1 LSRPPAPPHPPE
13 ETAPAPRKARWF
25 KAHTPLNWILE
36 VALVVLLTAGVLL
49 LGLRIAPLTQEMRMF
64 IQTRAEGLQIGPYGK
79 LHLEG
84 LGGDIWRDFT
94 VRKLTIVDAKGVW
107 LQADDLRV
115 RWRYAELVRS
125 RLHVTDVTAAR
136 LQLLRQPV
144 ARKDNRPP
152 SKPPSF
158 SYLVDRLKT
167 RVELSPAFAMQK
179 GVYDLNAGFAML
191 DRGATTVR
199 LDAKSVLRPGDFLTL
214 ALALGKGQALKL
226 DADAKEVKGGALAGA
241 LGLDAAQPFDLAA
254 HLTGTL
260 ADGRLQAVVHSGSAI
275 PLQAQGAWNPKGGGV
290 SAHLVLGAS
299 RWTSHLAG
307 GFGPE
312 AQVAIIG
319 KQRSGSLYDMDIR
332 LIAANVVLMGKGP
345 LDVAKR
351 SSPGLNLA
359 VAVNDLQKLAS
370 FPHMGGG
377 KASGVLAG
385 NLADL
390 RFAGDAEARD
400 LELWG
405 WRLQRAAGPVKV
417 AWKKGELDIQGD
429 VAGFGGSGAGVIGQA
444 AGAAPKA
451 SVEVVRLKDGR
462 ILIKSLDVAGKGL
475 RVQGT
480 GGQNPLFQGLSFKG
494 DLQITDLGQ
503 VLPGSG
509 GGLQASWSA
518 GQDAGVD
525 KPWVFTAE
533 GRGVGMTTGTP
544 EIDRLMGPDPRLTLS
559 ANYLDGAI
567 NVSKAALEGAKEKAS
582 AEGRWALGGD
592 MDFKLAW
599 EAEGPFGF
607 GPLAIDGKAAGAG
620 RITGMLGAP
629 KIELAADFGSIAF
642 PKMTVRQAHMDL
654 TLEQGK
660 DGSDGA
666 VALNGQSDY
675 GAARARANF
684 RFLTTGIDL
693 TAIDAD
699 AGGIRAKGGLSLRD
713 GAPSTADLAVDIGP
727 GALFSVG
734 QAKGTVR
741 IGGDKA
747 ARAEVDLTAKGVVL
761 RDQPLALATARLTAS
776 GPVSQLPYRLTADGA
791 WMRTPVRVDGAGVLA
806 KDPKGYAISFSGSGN
821 LRRAPFRTLEPVTV
835 RLDQGD
841 RSARL
846 RLALGGGQAQLDGRE
861 AGGAVTLNAAL
872 TGVDLSFLS
881 EDFTGG
887 LDGHL
892 TLQGQ
897 GPELHGAFDA
907 AVKGAKS
914 RDARRGL
921 SLDGQ
926 FRGVLQGGRLT
937 LDGKLGSQQGLSS
950 AANLVLPAEASAA
963 PFRIALVKTRPM
975 QGSFEANGEIQPLW
989 DLFLGGERTLG
1000 GKLMAKA
1007 DISGTIADPK
1017 VAGRV
1022 DLMDGLFDDYAS
1034 GLRLRAV
1041 TLGAAL
1047 NTDSI
1052 TIDRFQGTD
1061 AAKGRMDGSGRM
1073 SLARNGGGNLSLN
1086 LTNFRLVDNDTAQA
1100 DATGQVSLTREAD
1113 GKAKLTGALEI
1124 VRGEVNAAARTGPNI
1139 VTMDVIEK
1147 NKPFR
1152 LEEQLAAPVTAAQ
1165 PQGVVGLD
1173 VTLKARR
1180 GILIKGRGLDVD
1192 MSMDA
1197 RVTGTTLKPA
1207 FDGDAR
1213 VVRGDYDFAGKRFE
1227 FDNRGVVHLSNDPN
1241 FIRLD
1246 LTATRQDPS
1255 LTAVIRIQGTAAK
1268 PQITLTSNPVL
1279 PNDEVL
1285 SQVLFG
1291 SSAAQL
1297 SPLEAAQLAS
1307 ALSALAGGGGFDV
1320 VGNLRSFARLDR
1332 LALVGGTAATG
1343 VSVAGGKYLSDNVY
1357 VELAGGGRAGP
1368 SVQVEYRVTRNLS
1381 VVSKLANQTTTQGGG
1396 VPVGGASLAVRWRHD
1411 FKK

>member
-1 LSRPPAPPHPPE
+1 M
-13 ETAPAPRKARWF
+13 
-25 KAHTPLNWILE
+25 
-36 VALVVLLTAGVLL
+36 VLVFLLTVGVLL

-64 IQTRAEGLQIGPYGK
+64 IQTRAEGLQVGPYGR

-84 LGGDIWRDFT
+84 LDGDIWRDFT
-94 VRKLTIVDAKGVW
+94 VRKLTVVDGKGVW
-107 LQADDLRV
+107 LEADGLRI
-115 RWRYAELVRS
+115 RWRYAELLRS

-136 LQLLRQPV
+136 LQLIRQPIP
-144 ARKDNRPP
+144 KTDNRPP
-152 SKPPSF
+152 GKPPSF
-158 SYLVDRLKT
+158 SYAIDRMKT
-167 RVELSPAFAMQK
+167 RVEMAPAFAIQK
-179 GVYDLNAGFAML
+179 GVYDLDAGFAME

-214 ALALGKGQALKL
+214 ALELGKGQALKL

-254 HLTGTL
+254 HLSGTL
-260 ADGRLQAVVHSGSAI
+260 ANGQLQAVVHSGAAI
-275 PLQAQGAWNPKGGGV
+275 PLQARGAWNPKGGGLG
-290 SAHLVLGAS
+290 AHVVLGAS
-299 RWTSHLAG
+299 RWTAYLTSA
-307 GFGPE
+307 FGPE
-312 AQVAIIG
+312 AQVALIG
-319 KQRSGSLYDMDIR
+319 KQHSGSLYDMDVR
-332 LIAANVVLMGKGP
+332 LIASNIVLMGKGP

-359 VAVNDLQKLAS
+359 VVVNDLHKLTP
-370 FPHMGGG
+370 FPQMGGG
-377 KASGVLAG
+377 KASGVIAG
-385 NLADL
+385 ALDDL
-390 RFAGDAEARD
+390 RFSGDAEARD

-405 WRLQRAAGPVKV
+405 WRLKRAAGPVKV
-417 AWKKGELDIQGD
+417 GWKKGELDVQGN
-429 VAGFGGSGAGVIGQA
+429 VAGFGGSGAGVIA
-444 AGAAPKA
+444 EAGGATPKA
-451 SVEVVRLKDGR
+451 SFDVVRLKDGR
-462 ILIKSLDVAGKGL
+462 VLIKSLDAAGKGVRL
-475 RVQGT
+475 QGT

-503 VLPGSG
+503 VLPGAG

-518 GQDAGVD
+518 GQDAGFN

-533 GRGVGMTTGTP
+533 GRGARMTTGTA
-544 EIDRLMGPDPRLTLS
+544 EIDRLMGPDPHLTLS
-559 ANYLDGAI
+559 ANFVDGAF
-567 NVSKAALEGAKEKAS
+567 NVGKAALEGAKEKAS
-582 AEGRWALGGD
+582 AEGRWGLAGD
-592 MDFKLAW
+592 VDFKLAW

-607 GPLAIDGKAAGAG
+607 GPLEIDGKAEGVG
-620 RITGMLGAP
+620 RITGTTGAP
-629 KIELAADFGSIAF
+629 KIELAANFGSIAF

-666 VALNGQSDY
+666 VALGGQSDY

-684 RFLTTGIDL
+684 RFLSAGIDL

-699 AGGIRAKGGLSLRD
+699 AGGVKAKGGLSLRD
-713 GAPSTADLAVDIGP
+713 GSPSSADLAVDIGP
-727 GALFSVG
+727 GALLG
-734 QAKGTVR
+734 EGEAKGSVK
-741 IGGDKA
+741 IVGDGKA
-747 ARAEVDLTAKGVVL
+747 ARADVDLTAKGVVL
-761 RDQPLALATARLTAS
+761 RDQPLALATAHLTAS
-776 GPVSQLPYRLTADGA
+776 GRLSQLPYTLTADGA
-791 WMRTPVRVDGAGVLA
+791 WLRTPVKVDGAGVLA
-806 KDPKGYAISFSGSGN
+806 KDPKGYAVTFSGSGN

-835 RLDQGD
+835 RLDQD
-841 RSARL
+841 DKSARL
-846 RLALGGGQAQLDGRE
+846 RLALGGGQAQLDGSM
-861 AGGAVTLNAAL
+861 AGSAVTLNAAL

-887 LDGHL
+887 LDAHFA
-892 TLQGQ
+892 LQGQ

-907 AVKGAKS
+907 ALKDAKS

-921 SLDGQ
+921 SIDGQ
-926 FRGVLQGGRLT
+926 FKGVLQAGRIT
-937 LDGKLGSQQGLSS
+937 LDGKLGSQQGLTST
-950 AANLVLPAEASAA
+950 ANLVLPAEASAA
-963 PFRIALVKTRPM
+963 PFRIALVKTKAM

-1017 VAGRV
+1017 VTGRV

-1034 GLRLRAV
+1034 GLKLRAV
-1041 TLGAAL
+1041 NLGAAL

-1061 AAKGRMDGSGRM
+1061 AGKGRMDGSGRM
-1073 SLARNGGGNLSLN
+1073 NLARDGGGNLTLN
-1086 LTNFRLVDNDTAQA
+1086 LTGFRLVDNDTAQA
-1100 DATGQVSLTREAD
+1100 DASGQVALTREAD
-1113 GKAKLTGALEI
+1113 GKAKLTGALDI
-1124 VRGEVNAAARTGPNI
+1124 IRGEVNAAARTGPNI
-1139 VTMDVIEK
+1139 ITMDVVEK

-1152 LEEQLAAPVTAAQ
+1152 LDEQLAPPVTAAQ
-1165 PQGVVGLD
+1165 PQGVVALD
-1173 VTLKARR
+1173 VTLKAKR
-1180 GILIKGRGLDVD
+1180 GILIKGRGLDLD

-1197 RVTGTTLKPA
+1197 RVTGTTLKPV
-1207 FDGDAR
+1207 FDGDAH

-1246 LTATRQDPS
+1246 LTATREDPS

-1268 PQITLTSNPVL
+1268 PRITLTSNPVL

-1291 SSAAQL
+1291 ASAAQL

-1320 VGNLRSFARLDR
+1320 VGNLRAFARLDR

-1343 VSVAGGKYLSDNVY
+1343 VSVAGGKYLTDNVY

-1396 VPVGGASLAVRWRHD
+1396 VPVGGASLSVRWRHD
-1411 FKK
+1411 FAK